1 MNDDNEDTKRAME
14 VVKRIDCELHLAA
27 EECGAAHTALGA
39 LHSSMSFAMHCAP
52 THVAG
57 MNMIIHVMH
66 HIINNYDND
75 DDE

>member
-1 MNDDNEDTKRAME
+1 MDDDNEDTKAAIE
-14 VVKRIDCELHLAA
+14 VIKRIDCELMLAG

-39 LHSSMSFAMHCAP
+39 LHASMSFAMNCAP

-66 HIINNYDND
+66 HIINNYDD
-75 DDE
+75 DDYE